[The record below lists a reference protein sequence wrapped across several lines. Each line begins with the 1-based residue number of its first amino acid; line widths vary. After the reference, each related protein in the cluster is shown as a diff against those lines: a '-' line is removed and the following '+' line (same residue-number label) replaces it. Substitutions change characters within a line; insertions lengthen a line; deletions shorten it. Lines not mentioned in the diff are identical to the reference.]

1 MAQGRLYVGVGG
13 WTFQPWRGVFYPK
26 GLTQK
31 RELEYASRVL
41 TSLEINGTYYSTFK
55 PASWQKWR
63 DETPG
68 RFVFSVKASRYCTNR
83 KQLASAGESIERF
96 AAQGLAELGKRLGPV
111 NWQFMETKKFDAED
125 VEAFLKLLPREVAG
139 VPLRHALEV
148 RHESFVNPKFVDLA
162 RRPNVAIVYA
172 DHERFPRIDEPT
184 ADFTYARLMGTREEE
199 ETGYSGKELDRW
211 ARQAK
216 EWAKRGDVF
225 AYIISGAK
233 IRNPAAAQA
242 LIARLG
248 GTPSV

>member
-1 MAQGRLYVGVGG
+1 
-13 WTFQPWRGVFYPK
+13 
-26 GLTQK
+26 
-31 RELEYASRVL
+31 
-41 TSLEINGTYYSTFK
+41 
-55 PASWQKWR
+55 
-63 DETPG
+63 
-68 RFVFSVKASRYCTNR
+68 
-83 KQLASAGESIERF
+83 
-96 AAQGLAELGKRLGPV
+96 
-111 NWQFMETKKFDAED
+111 METKKFDAED

-148 RHESFVNPKFVDLA
+148 RQESFADHEFVALA
-162 RRPNVAIVYA
+162 RRHKVAIVYA